1 MPRPSLGELS
11 TLIFRVANI
20 TFGGGY
26 ITMAALKRELA
37 DDRDWIS
44 QSDYALSFALARI
57 TPGTN
62 IIAFCA
68 GVGYVIRGLPGSI
81 ASVVAVTVPS
91 SVIALLFMLM
101 FDSWQHNRYLAG
113 GLAAALAAACG
124 MTWAVVNSILR
135 PLLGGAERTIRGLAI
150 ATVAFLAS
158 WQFHWTPVPIILA
171 AAAIGYFWKD
181 PKGEPAK

>member
-11 TLIFRVANI
+11 SLIFRVANV

-37 DDRDWIS
+37 DDRGWIS
-44 QSDYALSFALARI
+44 ESDYALSFALARL

-68 GVGYVIRGLPGSI
+68 GVGWVIRGIPGSI
-81 ASVVAVTVPS
+81 ASVLAVTVPS

-101 FDSWQHNRYLAG
+101 FDSWQHNPYLAG

-124 MTWAVVNSILR
+124 MMWAVVRSILQ
-135 PLLGGAERTIRGLAI
+135 PLLGGTERTIRGIFI
-150 ATVAFLAS
+150 AGAAFLAS
-158 WQFHWTPVPIILA
+158 WKFQWTPVPIIMA
-171 AAAIGYFWKD
+171 AAVLGYLWKD
-181 PKGEPAK
+181 PKEESR

>member
-11 TLIFRVANI
+11 RLIFRVANV

-44 QSDYALSFALARI
+44 QTDYALSFALARI

-68 GVGYVIRGLPGSI
+68 GVGWVVRGIPGAI

-101 FDSWQHNRYLAG
+101 FDAWQHNPHLAG
-113 GLAAALAAACG
+113 GLGAAVAAACG
-124 MTWAVVNSILR
+124 MTWSVVISIVR
-135 PLLGGAERTIRGLAI
+135 PYVGGRERTARALLI
-150 ATVAFLAS
+150 ASVAFVAS
-158 WQFHWTPVPIILA
+158 WWLGWTPVPIIA
-171 AAAIGYFWKD
+171 AAAALGALWQD
-181 PKGEPAK
+181 PKGAE

>member
-11 TLIFRVANI
+11 SLIFRVANI

-37 DDRDWIS
+37 DDRKWIS
-44 QSDYALSFALARI
+44 ESDYALSFALARI

-68 GVGYVIRGLPGSI
+68 GVGWVIRGIPGSI
-81 ASVVAVTVPS
+81 ASVIAVTVPS

-124 MTWAVVNSILR
+124 MTWAVVRSILQ
-135 PLLGGAERTIRGLAI
+135 PLLGGTERTIRGLLI
-150 ATVAFLAS
+150 AGTAFAAS
-158 WQFHWTPVPIILA
+158 WFLRWTPVPIILG
-171 AAAIGYFWKD
+171 AAAIGFLWQD
-181 PKGEPAK
+181 PKGQAK